1 MNITQKIREKIA
13 EQRLAY
19 LSLGNNEKSVI
30 DDLEDI
36 DLYPRDKKKLYSFA
50 GCLKFLTFSFFNG
63 CIFFLFMNLI
73 SSVKNPGIFL
83 LLAALSA
90 VIAVFGLLLS
100 VGAGIALSDK
110 LHRKHFKK
118 EYRSLTDD
126 EKFSITEQIYE
137 AGWSKRIIT
146 DEILNLTKIAL
157 SSDQYTQ
164 LRMENQNGVSYQ
176 SLINALNKKESI
188 DKIKQEQQEVII
200 DIEELKQVE
209 EIAYH

>member
-1 MNITQKIREKIA
+1 MNITQKIREKIQ
-13 EQRLAY
+13 EQRLVY
-19 LSLGNNEKSVI
+19 LSERNNEKSVI
-30 DDLEDI
+30 DDLGDI
-36 DLYPRDKKKLYSFA
+36 DNYPRDKKTFYSWAGFFA
-50 GCLKFLTFSFFNG
+50 FLTSFSFD
-63 CIFFLFMNLI
+63 IFI
-73 SSVKNPGIFL
+73 VC
-83 LLAALSA
+83 LLATLADSITNPISILIFLSA
-90 VIAVFGLLLS
+90 VLIGVGGFFLS
-100 VGAGIALSDK
+100 GIAGIMISDK

-118 EYRSLTDD
+118 EYPSLTDD

-137 AGWSKRIIT
+137 EKWNKKAIT

-157 SSDQYTQ
+157 SSEQYTQ

-176 SLINALNKKESI
+176 SLIHALNKKEAI

>member
-1 MNITQKIREKIA
+1 MNITQKIREKI
-13 EQRLAY
+13 EEERVAY

-30 DDLEDI
+30 DDLGDI
-36 DLYPRDKKKLYSFA
+36 DNYPRDKKIFYSWAGFFA
-50 GCLKFLTFSFFNG
+50 FLTSFSFNIYIVCLLATLADSITNPISILILLSSVLIG
-63 CIFFLFMNLI
+63 IGGFFL
-73 SSVKNPGIFL
+73 SGI
-83 LLAALSA
+83 
-90 VIAVFGLLLS
+90 
-100 VGAGIALSDK
+100 AGIMISDK

-118 EYRSLTDD
+118 EYRSLTND

-137 AGWSKRIIT
+137 AGWNDMVVT
-146 DEILNLTKIAL
+146 DDILNLAKIAL

-176 SLINALNKKESI
+176 SLIHALNKKEAI